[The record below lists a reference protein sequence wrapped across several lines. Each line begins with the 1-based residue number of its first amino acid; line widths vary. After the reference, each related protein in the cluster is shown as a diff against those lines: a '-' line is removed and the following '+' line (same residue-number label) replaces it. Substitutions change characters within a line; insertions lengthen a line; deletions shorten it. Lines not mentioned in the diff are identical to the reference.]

1 MDLQNNQKKKI
12 LIKNTAFLY
21 LLTFSTQ
28 LLALITVPY
37 LTRVLGPVT
46 YGRLGVALSLMTYA
60 QLVLDFGFI
69 LSATELVSRFSENKN
84 QLCTV
89 FSSVT
94 AIKLILGVLFGIILT
109 IICGT
114 VSSLKKDRTLYAI
127 FYLAYLINSF
137 LPDYLYRGKEQ
148 MKQITIRTVG
158 IKIFFTGLIFFTI
171 KSETDIILYPVLLLI
186 GNLIAVFWSY
196 YDIKNQYDVSFC
208 IINRNDITSLLKR
221 TFPFFVS
228 RIAST
233 FYQAANTLI
242 VGILYPGQSVVG
254 YYACADKMMSMVKSA
269 SSPIADSLYPYMMKN
284 RDFKL
289 IKKLM
294 IIITPVILFG
304 AGIGFVYAQPI
315 CVILFGEE
323 YAGAANILRCL
334 IPAMVV
340 ILPTFTICFPV
351 LVPLGL
357 SRYANISNVIGAI
370 LQICFLLVLWKTRNL
385 NVYSVCIFSSISEIM
400 VFVFRF
406 SVAFGAYLKK
416 RRIS

>member
-1 MDLQNNQKKKI
+1 MDSQNNQKKKT

-46 YGRLGVALSLMTYA
+46 YGRLGVALSLMAYA

-89 FSSVT
+89 VSSVT
-94 AIKLILGVLFGIILT
+94 AIKLILGVLFGIVLT

-114 VSSLKKDRTLYAI
+114 VSSLKEDRTLYAI

-158 IKIFFTGLIFFTI
+158 VKIFFTGLMFFTI
-171 KSETDIILYPVLLLI
+171 KSEKDIILYPVLLLV
-186 GNLIAVFWSY
+186 GNLIAVLWSY
-196 YDIKNQYDVSFC
+196 YDIKNKYDVSFC
-208 IINRNDITSLLKR
+208 IIKRNDIISLLKR

-228 RIAST
+228 RIAAT

-242 VGILYPGQSVVG
+242 IGILYPGQSVVG
-254 YYACADKMMSMVKSA
+254 YYASADKMMSMVKSA

-294 IIITPVILFG
+294 MIITPVILLG
-304 AGIGFVYAQPI
+304 AGIGFVYAEPI
-315 CVILFGEE
+315 SVILFGEE

-340 ILPTFTICFPV
+340 ILPTYIICFPV

-370 LQICFLLVLWKTRNL
+370 LQIAFLFGLWISGNL
-385 NVYSVCIFSSISEIM
+385 NVYTVCIFSSISEIL

-406 SVAFGAYLKK
+406 SVAFWAYLKN
-416 RRIS
+416 RRMS